1 MNSIFC
7 EAVNVDEFIKYNGD
21 AALSNKKQ
29 TKKTGWRF
37 KNSIPFE

>member
-1 MNSIFC
+1 MNSIFY
-7 EAVNVDEFIKYNGD
+7 EAVNVNKFIKYNGEKV
-21 AALSNKKQ
+21 LSNKKQ